1 MSYYSESDSESETG
15 SAPFCVQDNL
25 DAKNKQK
32 EEEVVEVIGEDWEKG
47 PLTHAMLA
55 LLQDVNSTE
64 AQRKQ
69 FEELLR
75 SGGDDT
81 PPEHRIMMD
90 AFEAQSGFEN
100 EDLDTDVKNMHK
112 PMSEGSKAYM
122 QLNDIVTYVTDNWR
136 YMEAER
142 AAKTSRAVIDWGDS
156 SDEDSDGEARDDEA
170 SDGEA
175 RDDEASARKPAKRQ
189 RPQTGEAAAAMKR
202 QRPS

>member
-1 MSYYSESDSESETG
+1 MPYDSESDSESENEKG

-32 EEEVVEVIGEDWEKG
+32 EEEVLGVIGEEWETG
-47 PLTHAMLA
+47 QLTHAMLA

-69 FEELLR
+69 FEELFR

-81 PPEHRIMMD
+81 PPEHRIMLD
-90 AFEAQSGFEN
+90 AFAAQSGFEY
-100 EDLDTDVKNMHK
+100 EDLDTAVKNMDK
-112 PMSEGSKAYM
+112 PMSEGSKAFM
-122 QLNDIVTYVTDNWR
+122 QVNDIVTYVTDNWR

-142 AAKTSRAVIDWGDS
+142 AATTIQGAIDWGDS
-156 SDEDSDGEARDDEA
+156 SDEDSDDKARDDEA

-175 RDDEASARKPAKRQ
+175 RDDEASDDEASARKPAKRQ
-189 RPQTGEAAAAMKR
+189 RR
-202 QRPS
+202 